1 MLFCIF
7 SFNRGRFLENCVA
20 SIEQCAPGARIAVF
34 DDNSYDEYTRDVLK
48 QISGKHTVIQP
59 GHQSQRRLG
68 GLYGNMQSA
77 LDYAANED
85 LVCYLQDDTQMVRPL
100 TEQDVSAINA
110 LFDGDDRIGF
120 ISPCFLRGRNR
131 QRDVSSMAFD
141 PARQIYFRQ
150 GTKQSAGQ
158 NFSALLIMRP
168 KRLQAKG
175 WSFGRSEPEN
185 DRQAAALFGPMAYLK
200 APFAMWLPEVPTYR
214 GKRKTLALKIAEQ
227 QRRSGYFP
235 FRILNEAEVSVLR
248 DRSPDILPIAEDFL
262 SCRNGDPK
270 KPWAYHPMQD
280 DRWLQK
286 LSSVELALR
295 RWFRIGKS
303 G

>member
-7 SFNRGRFLENCVA
+7 SFNRGQYLQNCVD
-20 SIEQCAPGARIAVF
+20 SIEYCAPFARIAVF
-34 DDNSYDEYTRDVLK
+34 DDNSYDEHTQEVLK
-48 QISGKHTVIQP
+48 GIGKKHTVIQP

-100 TEQDVSAINA
+100 MEADIASING
-110 LFDGDDRIGF
+110 LFDGDERIGF
-120 ISPCFLRGRNR
+120 VSPCFLRGRNR
-131 QRDVSSMAFD
+131 QRDVNSMAFD
-141 PARQIYFRQ
+141 SDRQIYFRQ
-150 GTKQSAGQ
+150 GTKQSSGQ
-158 NFSALLIMRP
+158 HFSALLIMRP
-168 KRLQAKG
+168 ARLLAKS
-175 WSFGRSEPEN
+175 WRFARSEPEN
-185 DRQAAALFGPMAYLK
+185 DRQAAVLFGPMAYLK
-200 APFAMWLPEVPTYR
+200 VPFAMWLPEVPTYR
-214 GKRKTLALKIAEQ
+214 GKRKTLALKIAER

-235 FRILNEAEVSVLR
+235 FRMLTGEEVDKLR
-248 DRSPDILPIAEDFL
+248 VRSPDTLPIAEDFL
-262 SCRNGDPK
+262 SCINDEPK

-295 RWFRIGKS
+295 RWFRIG
-303 G
+303 

>member
-7 SFNRGRFLENCVA
+7 SFNRGQFLENCVA
-20 SIEQCAPGARIAVF
+20 SIEQCAPHARIAVF

-48 QISGKHTVIQP
+48 RIADKHAVIQP

-68 GLYGNMQSA
+68 GLYGNMQTA
-77 LDYAANED
+77 LEYAADED

-100 TEQDVSAINA
+100 TEQDMLAINA
-110 LFDGDDRIGF
+110 LFDGDERIGF
-120 ISPCFLRGRNR
+120 VSPCFLRGRNR
-131 QRDVSSMAFD
+131 QRDVSSMVFD
-141 PARQIYFRQ
+141 SARQIYFRQ
-150 GTKQSAGQ
+150 GTRQSAGQ

-168 KRLQAKG
+168 QRLLAKG

-200 APFAMWLPEVPTYR
+200 TPFAMWLPEVPTYR
-214 GKRKTLALKIAEQ
+214 GKRKTLALKIAER

-235 FRILNEAEVSVLR
+235 FRILSDEDVTALR
-248 DRSPDILPIAEDFL
+248 DRTPDVLPIAEDFL
-262 SCRNGDPK
+262 SCTDGDPK

-295 RWFRIGKS
+295 RWFQRG
-303 G
+303 